1 MAGYSIRQKL
11 PSQAVVVVDAIVDD
25 GRVVAMRFDS
35 FLRMFMC
42 RARARKTSHEIF
54 RISVDPF
61 LDSDGFRFRI
71 RFRISF
77 VYIFYI
83 FWKRPKC
90 AGDYHGKVV
99 SGVKG
104 CSSGSI

>member
-11 PSQAVVVVDAIVDD
+11 PSQAVVVDAIVDD

-42 RARARKTSHEIF
+42 RARGRRATRS
-54 RISVDPF
+54 S
-61 LDSDGFRFRI
+61 GFRLIHFWI
-71 RFRISF
+71 QMDSVFGSGF
-77 VYIFYI
+77 AFLLFIF
-83 FWKRPKC
+83 FLKRPKC
-90 AGDYHGKVV
+90 AGECHGKVV